1 MSELDSSLAFSGV
14 EQSRLPAGT
23 QLYRGKVRDVLTSPS
38 AMILVTTDRIS
49 AFDQVLGVL
58 PGKGEILNQMSLH
71 WFHETSDI
79 VQNHIQKELSPR
91 SVQVR
96 QAKVLPVEVI
106 VRGYLTGSAWRD
118 WRSGVVTPGLE
129 DLGHASGWK
138 AHQKLPEPRVTPST
152 KAEAGAHDE
161 PISHE
166 HIIRQGL
173 VEEGLWKKVVETAL
187 KLYERGRRRLAERG
201 LILVDT
207 KYEFGLVDGQ
217 LTLVDEVHTPD
228 CSRFWYLEDYDAAFR
243 EGREPKKL
251 DKEYFRAWLLSQGY
265 KGYGPAPA
273 IPESVWE
280 GTLSRYREA
289 FHLITG
295 REWQPSQ
302 RTAEAETQ
310 LLLSSL

>member
-1 MSELDSSLAFSGV
+1 MAVGGSSQAFQGV
-14 EQSRLPAGT
+14 DESRLPEGT
-23 QLYRGKVRDVLTSPS
+23 RLYRGKVRDVLTSPS

-71 WFHETSDI
+71 WFHETADI
-79 VQNHIQKELSPR
+79 VPNHVVKELSAR

-96 QAKVLPVEVI
+96 KAHVLPVEVI

-118 WRSGVVTPGLE
+118 WRSGIVTPGLE
-129 DLGHASGWK
+129 DLGQASGWK

-152 KAEAGAHDE
+152 KAAVGAHDE

-166 HIIRQGL
+166 QIVRQGL
-173 VEEGLWKKVVETAL
+173 VEESLWKQVVETAL
-187 KLYERGRRRLAERG
+187 KLYERGRRKLAEQG

-207 KYEFGLVDGQ
+207 KYEFGLIEGK

-251 DKEYFRAWLLSQGY
+251 DKEYFRSWLLSQGY
-265 KGYGPAPA
+265 QGQGSVPN
-273 IPESVWE
+273 IPEAVWE

-295 REWQPSQ
+295 RDWQPSGN
-302 RTAEAETQ
+302 TPEAETQ

>member
-1 MSELDSSLAFSGV
+1 MTVGGSSQAFQGV
-14 EQSRLPAGT
+14 DENRLPEGT
-23 QLYRGKVRDVLTSPS
+23 RLYRGKVRDVLTSPS

-71 WFHETSDI
+71 WFHETADI
-79 VQNHIQKELSPR
+79 VPNHVVKELSAR

-96 QAKVLPVEVI
+96 KAHVLPVEVI

-118 WRSGVVTPGLE
+118 WRSGIVTPGLE
-129 DLGHASGWK
+129 DLGQASGWK

-152 KAEAGAHDE
+152 KAAVGAHDE

-166 HIIRQGL
+166 QIVRQGL
-173 VEEGLWKKVVETAL
+173 VEESLWKQVVETAL
-187 KLYERGRRRLAERG
+187 KLYERGRRKLAEQG

-207 KYEFGLVDGQ
+207 KYEFGLIEGK

-243 EGREPKKL
+243 EGREPRKL
-251 DKEYFRAWLLSQGY
+251 DKEYFRSWLLSQGY
-265 KGYGPAPA
+265 QGQGSVPN
-273 IPESVWE
+273 IPEAVWE

-295 REWQPSQ
+295 RDWQPSGN
-302 RTAEAETQ
+302 TPEAETQ